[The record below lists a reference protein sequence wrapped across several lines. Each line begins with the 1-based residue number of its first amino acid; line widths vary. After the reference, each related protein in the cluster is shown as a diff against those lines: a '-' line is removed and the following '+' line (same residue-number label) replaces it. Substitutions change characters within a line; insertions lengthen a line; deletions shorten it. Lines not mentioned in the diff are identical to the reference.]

1 MLLLFHIHRIEV
13 SIIMA
18 AIEKKKIV
26 SIGITM
32 IVIVFI
38 AIQFIPSSLPH
49 KNPIVTGEPQWNS
62 LETRSTFFRACS
74 DCHSNETVF
83 PWYSTIAPVSW
94 LVESDIQSGRKNF
107 NISEWDQR
115 KQNGEEAAEEVRHG
129 SMPTGLYLLM
139 HSDANLN
146 AVEKKKF
153 VEGLTATFG
162 DSEHKR
168 NEIKFE

>member
-1 MLLLFHIHRIEV
+1 
-13 SIIMA
+13 MA

-26 SIGITM
+26 SIGTM
-32 IVIVFI
+32 IILIVFLL
-38 AIQFIPSSLPH
+38 IQFIPSSLPH
-49 KNPIVTGEPQWNS
+49 KNPPVTGEPQWNS
-62 LETRSTFFRACS
+62 AETRSTFFKACA

-94 LVESDIQSGRKNF
+94 LVESDVRSGRKHF
-107 NISEWDQR
+107 NISEWDQQEQ
-115 KQNGEEAAEEVRHG
+115 KGDEAAEEVRHG
-129 SMPTGLYLLM
+129 SMPTGLYVLM
-139 HSDANLN
+139 HPQANLN